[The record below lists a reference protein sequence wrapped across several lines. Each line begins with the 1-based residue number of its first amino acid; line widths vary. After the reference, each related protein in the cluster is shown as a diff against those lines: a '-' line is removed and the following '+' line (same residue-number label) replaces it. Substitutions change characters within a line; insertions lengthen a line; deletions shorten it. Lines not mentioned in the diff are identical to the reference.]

1 MIVKNRCAGRVSI
14 VGKVLCCLSGLDWET
29 GYVAI
34 SKCFMSEFSQLW
46 MGVFTF
52 IFFEKNPGSYL
63 GCNFF
68 IRREISPP
76 HICLGMV

>member
-1 MIVKNRCAGRVSI
+1 M
-14 VGKVLCCLSGLDWET
+14 LLSQ
-29 GYVAI
+29 I
-34 SKCFMSEFSQLW
+34 CFMSEFSQLW